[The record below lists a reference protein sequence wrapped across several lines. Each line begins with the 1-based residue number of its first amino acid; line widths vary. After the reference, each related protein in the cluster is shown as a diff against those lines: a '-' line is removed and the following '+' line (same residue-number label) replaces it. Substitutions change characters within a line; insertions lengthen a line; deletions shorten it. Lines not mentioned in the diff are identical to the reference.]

1 MKNERAERIMM
12 RSDEKRNTREV
23 KKRQIEIRRRRKK
36 IEMRRRRK
44 KIEMMKRRKKRE
56 MRKESGKRSSVWWRP
71 WAS

>member
-36 IEMRRRRK
+36 IEM
-44 KIEMMKRRKKRE
+44 MKRRKKRE